1 MATKTQMEK
10 IENVLLKNN
19 TGAGITADA
28 VAALARVPR
37 SAVSKR
43 VSDLREWY
51 TIYSNTRIVDGVKT
65 IFYRLAQ

>member
-1 MATKTQMEK
+1 MSQMSK
-10 IENVLLKNN
+10 IENVLLQYNS
-19 TGAGITADA
+19 GAGVTADA
-28 VAALARVPR
+28 IAALANVPR

-51 TIYSNTRIVDGVKT
+51 TIYRNTRIVDGVKT